1 MKSETLNQNLNAIR
15 DYISGINGLK
25 ESSEVQLIKSQLHV
39 IEKSIRQFE
48 KEGIQVPEGLRSDE
62 ISLKSKIKEIGKG
75 PNEMSLLYE
84 ALLDIVAQTGSMI
97 NRNPVRDLR
106 NRSKEKKQKTI
117 RGDILRST
125 IIAILEEMGTTGREH
140 EILKSIEERLHG
152 QFTPVDLEP
161 SGRRKRWESNARS
174 ERNRMIKEGILT
186 PDSRG
191 KKWTLI
197 K

>member
-39 IEKSIRQFE
+39 VEKSIRQFE
-48 KEGIQVPEGLRSDE
+48 REGIQVPEGLRSDQ
-62 ISLKSKIKEIGKG
+62 ISLESKIKEIGKG
-75 PNEMSLLYE
+75 PHEISLLYE

-97 NRNPVRDLR
+97 KRNPVKDLR
-106 NRSKEKKQKTI
+106 DRLKEKKKNTI
-117 RGDILRST
+117 RGDILRRT
-125 IIAILEEMGTTGREH
+125 IIAVLTEMGKAGREH
-140 EILKSIEERLHG
+140 EVLRSIEEKLHG
-152 QFTPVDLEP
+152 QFTPADLEP
-161 SGRRKRWESNARS
+161 SGKRKRWESNARS
-174 ERNRMIKEGILT
+174 ERKQMIKEGILT
-186 PDSRG
+186 PESRG